1 MAESG
6 FADYAEEDVWFGIV
20 APAKTSR
27 DNLAQ
32 LTTLL
37 SDVMKS
43 PAMEARLAPLELY
56 PTVMCGTD
64 FGAYLRRQHDEYRRI
79 VREVKMNVE

>member
-37 SDVMKS
+37 TDVMKS
-43 PAMEARLAPLELY
+43 PAMETRLAPLELY
-56 PTVMCGTD
+56 PTVMCGAE
-64 FGAYLRRQHDEYRRI
+64 FGAYLRRQHQEYRLI
-79 VREVKMNVE
+79 VHEAHLNAQ